1 MAYNPI
7 KIFPSDTR
15 PSTALGVSVP
25 FNSNDVFV
33 STYNTVDAIKNN
45 LINFL
50 LTNESERFL
59 NPSFG
64 GNLRAFIFE
73 QITNNN
79 LDFLKENIQSQI
91 ARRFSNVKINEL
103 NILQNPDNNQIFIE
117 LNYSINNTGL
127 QNNLLITF

>member
-15 PSTALGVSVP
+15 PNVALGVSIP
-25 FNSNDVFV
+25 FNTNNVFI
-33 STYNTVDAIKNN
+33 STYNTVDAVKNN

-59 NPSFG
+59 NPNFG

-91 ARRFSNVKINEL
+91 TGRFPNVKINEL
-103 NILQNPDNNQIFIE
+103 NILQDPDNNQIFIE
-117 LNYSINNTGL
+117 LSYSIANTGL
-127 QNNLLITF
+127 QNNLIITF